1 MTYGTSSNPCTVDAY
16 ICGRRFSFA
25 ALTLSRPEQT
35 TNPPMPILRPL
46 GRYEVSARGPAV
58 AIRLMDAMY
67 MGGELRIVL
76 ADDPGH
82 TLIYSGPQE
91 AMVEVAPTDYE
102 GPIIASFV
110 FCDAA
115 EA

>member
-1 MTYGTSSNPCTVDAY
+1 MTYGKSSNPCSVDAY

-25 ALTLSRPEQT
+25 ALTLSRPEESNT
-35 TNPPMPILRPL
+35 IRPL

-67 MGGELRIVL
+67 LGGELRIVL

-82 TLIYSGPQE
+82 TLIYSSPQE
-91 AMVEVAPTDYE
+91 ALVEVAPVGYE
-102 GPIIASFV
+102 GPVIASFV
-110 FCDAA
+110 FHKAA

>member
-25 ALTLSRPEQT
+25 ALTLSRPEH
-35 TNPPMPILRPL
+35 TNPVRRL
-46 GRYEVSARGPAV
+46 GRYEVSVRGPAV